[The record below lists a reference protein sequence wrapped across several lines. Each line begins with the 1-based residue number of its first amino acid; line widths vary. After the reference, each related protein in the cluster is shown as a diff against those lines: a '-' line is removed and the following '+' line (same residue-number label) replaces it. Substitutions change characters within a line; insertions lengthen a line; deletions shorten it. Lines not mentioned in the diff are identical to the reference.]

1 MASSCFADGAPT
13 TEADGTM
20 APAMPPPRRGSI
32 RRKQTQLGT
41 SYALRIR
48 WQGKQH
54 YHYLGGD
61 WEGWTDERAHSELRY
76 VTAQVERGEYM
87 PPKPSAAPPDE
98 AGALPTF
105 QVFASIVLAR
115 KKRRVAEKSYRD
127 LEWRLR
133 IAVDHVG
140 SRRLDEIDA
149 GVADEV
155 VDRLLRDR
163 EAIEEAAAA
172 GRPLTETYTDPRT
185 GRDHVRRRW
194 PLSNGSINKVLAAI
208 RLVLKEAVRSRLIDH
223 NPLADPDC
231 FLRVGQPARSF
242 LEAGEVLERKH
253 RGLTWD
259 DVLAIRRSDEPG
271 VRLAR
276 RYGVSDTLIRKV
288 RRREIW
294 TRKAQRRRN
303 DVPRAALLTTLVLAG
318 IRISELCL
326 LDGRHMDFARR
337 TIHVPRVKTDAAER
351 SIPMVPRLYEVLLE
365 HRAEFA
371 YGPNDPVFGT
381 RLGTRN
387 TPDNVR
393 TRIVAPVHVQANEF
407 LEAARLAPIAQL
419 TPHTLRRTFASI
431 LAELGVPPRRAM
443 YLLGHRDPK
452 FTMRVYQQVLNLGGG
467 GQDQLESA
475 LGCTC
480 EEAFVVLTGRV
491 VRGLIEDPPGE
502 MPQNVARGPSI

>member
-1 MASSCFADGAPT
+1 
-13 TEADGTM
+13 
-20 APAMPPPRRGSI
+20 MPPPRRGSI

-41 SYALRIR
+41 TYALRIR

-61 WEGWTDERAHSELRY
+61 WEGWTEERAESELRY
-76 VTAQVERGEYM
+76 VTAQVERGEYV
-87 PPKPSAAPPDE
+87 PPRPSAAPPVE
-98 AGALPTF
+98 AGPLPTF

-133 IAVDHVG
+133 TAVDHVG

-155 VDRLLRDR
+155 VDRLLRER

-172 GRPLTETYTDPRT
+172 ARPLTEAYTDPRT
-185 GRDHVRRRW
+185 GRHHERRRRG
-194 PLSNGSINKVLAAI
+194 LSNGSINKVLAAI
-208 RLVLKEAVRSRLIDH
+208 RLVLKEAVRSRLIEH
-223 NPLADPDC
+223 NTLADPDC
-231 FLRVGQPARSF
+231 FLRVRQPARSF
-242 LEAGEVLERKH
+242 LEAGQVAVLFESAQAVERKH

-259 DVLAIRRSDEPG
+259 DVLAIRRSDEPS
-271 VRLAR
+271 VHLAR

-288 RRREIW
+288 RHLEIW
-294 TRKAQRRRN
+294 TRKAHRRRN
-303 DVPRAALLTTLVLAG
+303 DVPRAPLVTTLVLSG

-326 LDGRHMDFARR
+326 LDGRNMDFARR

-365 HRAEFA
+365 HRTEFD
-371 YGPNDPVFGT
+371 YGPDDPVFAT
-381 RLGTRN
+381 RTGSRN
-387 TPDNVR
+387 RPDNVR
-393 TRIVAPVHVQANEF
+393 ARIVAPVHRQANEM
-407 LEAARLAPIAQL
+407 LNAARLGPIAHL

-452 FTMRVYQQVLNLGGG
+452 FTMRVYQQVLNMGGG
-467 GQDQLESA
+467 AQDQLEKA

-480 EEAFVVLTGRV
+480 EEAFVVLTGRD
-491 VRGLIEDPPGE
+491 VRGLIEDPTATPL
-502 MPQNVARGPSI
+502 QNVAAQRSV

>member
-1 MASSCFADGAPT
+1 
-13 TEADGTM
+13 
-20 APAMPPPRRGSI
+20 
-32 RRKQTQLGT
+32 
-41 SYALRIR
+41 
-48 WQGKQH
+48 
-54 YHYLGGD
+54 
-61 WEGWTDERAHSELRY
+61 
-76 VTAQVERGEYM
+76 V
-87 PPKPSAAPPDE
+87 
-98 AGALPTF
+98 
-105 QVFASIVLAR
+105 
-115 KKRRVAEKSYRD
+115 
-127 LEWRLR
+127 
-133 IAVDHVG
+133 
-140 SRRLDEIDA
+140 
-149 GVADEV
+149 
-155 VDRLLRDR
+155 
-163 EAIEEAAAA
+163 
-172 GRPLTETYTDPRT
+172 
-185 GRDHVRRRW
+185 
-194 PLSNGSINKVLAAI
+194 
-208 RLVLKEAVRSRLIDH
+208 LVLFESAEAV
-223 NPLADPDC
+223 
-231 FLRVGQPARSF
+231 
-242 LEAGEVLERKH
+242 ERKH

-294 TRKAQRRRN
+294 TRKAHRRRN

-326 LDGRHMDFARR
+326 LDGQHMDFARR

-371 YGPNDPVFGT
+371 YGPNDPVFAT

-393 TRIVAPVHVQANEF
+393 ARIVAPVHVQANE
-407 LEAARLAPIAQL
+407 LLKAARLAPIARL

-452 FTMRVYQQVLNLGGG
+452 FTMRVYQQVLNMGGG
-467 GQDQLESA
+467 GQDQLERS

-491 VRGLIEDPPGE
+491 VRGLIEDPLGK
-502 MPQNVARGPSI
+502 MPRNVAPGPSV

>member
-1 MASSCFADGAPT
+1 
-13 TEADGTM
+13 M

-41 SYALRIR
+41 TYALRIR
-48 WQGKQH
+48 WQGKQQ

-61 WEGWTDERAHSELRY
+61 WEGWTEERAESELRY
-76 VTAQVERGEYM
+76 VTAQVERGEYI
-87 PPKPSAAPPDE
+87 PPRPSAAPLED
-98 AGALPTF
+98 AGTLPTF

-115 KKRRVAEKSYRD
+115 KRRRLAEKSYRD

-155 VDRLLRDR
+155 VDVLLRER

-172 GRPLTETYTDPRT
+172 GRPLTEAYTDPRT
-185 GRDHVRRRW
+185 GRDHKRRRRG
-194 PLSNGSINKVLAAI
+194 LSNGSINKVLAAM
-208 RLVLKEAVRSRLIDH
+208 RLVLKEAVRSRLIEH

-242 LEAGEVLERKH
+242 LEAGEVLVLFESAEAVERQH

-259 DVLAIRRSDEPG
+259 DVLAIRRSDEPAA
-271 VRLAR
+271 RLAR

-288 RRREIW
+288 RRREVW
-294 TRKAQRRRN
+294 TRKALRRRN
-303 DVPRAALLTTLVLAG
+303 DVPRAVLLTTLVLAG

-326 LDGRHMDFARR
+326 LDGQHMDFARR

-365 HRAEFA
+365 HRAELA
-371 YGPNDPVFGT
+371 YRPNDPVFAT
-381 RLGTRN
+381 RSGTRN
-387 TPDNVR
+387 RPDNVR
-393 TRIVAPVHVQANEF
+393 TRIVAPVHRQANEL
-407 LEAARLAPIAQL
+407 LEAARLPPIAQL

-452 FTMRVYQQVLNLGGG
+452 FTMRTYQQVLNMGGG
-467 GQDQLESA
+467 AEDQLASA

-480 EEAFVVLTGRV
+480 GEAFVVLTGRD
-491 VRGLIEDPPGE
+491 VRGLIEDPAAK
-502 MPQNVARGPSI
+502 MPRIVTRAPSV

>member
-1 MASSCFADGAPT
+1 
-13 TEADGTM
+13 
-20 APAMPPPRRGSI
+20 
-32 RRKQTQLGT
+32 
-41 SYALRIR
+41 
-48 WQGKQH
+48 
-54 YHYLGGD
+54 
-61 WEGWTDERAHSELRY
+61 
-76 VTAQVERGEYM
+76 
-87 PPKPSAAPPDE
+87 
-98 AGALPTF
+98 
-105 QVFASIVLAR
+105 
-115 KKRRVAEKSYRD
+115 
-127 LEWRLR
+127 
-133 IAVDHVG
+133 
-140 SRRLDEIDA
+140 
-149 GVADEV
+149 
-155 VDRLLRDR
+155 
-163 EAIEEAAAA
+163 
-172 GRPLTETYTDPRT
+172 
-185 GRDHVRRRW
+185 VRR
-194 PLSNGSINKVLAAI
+194 P
-208 RLVLKEAVRSRLIDH
+208 
-223 NPLADPDC
+223 
-231 FLRVGQPARSF
+231 
-242 LEAGEVLERKH
+242 
-253 RGLTWD
+253 
-259 DVLAIRRSDEPG
+259 
-271 VRLAR
+271 
-276 RYGVSDTLIRKV
+276 
-288 RRREIW
+288 EIW
-294 TRKAQRRRN
+294 TRKAHRRRN
-303 DVPRAALLTTLVLAG
+303 DVPREALLTTLVLAG

-326 LDGRHMDFARR
+326 LDGQHIDFARR